1 MKSFKRDYNYTEE
14 DKKLVNSL
22 AVSLQQLGAF
32 VACFFIWP
40 VTHKIGRKYAIAA
53 CSLVFCIG
61 AAIQTAQTHSKP
73 AFYVGR
79 VIAGLGLGGSSVVV
93 PMFSSEMT
101 PKEIRGQIG
110 SFYQLMFT
118 LGIFTSYWIDWGV
131 ARNFSKSDSSMW
143 QIPVGLQMLW
153 AGLLGILVFTLKES
167 TRWLTAKG
175 RHEEAWNS
183 LSWIRADQGEAT
195 QAEMEEIRRGVELE
209 AHAREGF
216 RMIEMVQK
224 GNLRRTL
231 TAAAV
236 FTAQQ
241 ATGATAFAYYGPQ
254 YFNLLVNKGSEN
266 SLLLTAI
273 FGAIKVA
280 ACLTFVI
287 FVADNVGRRWVLTAG
302 ALFMAAC
309 QLSTAAVV
317 KTHPA
322 RDGTVTSAGI
332 ATIALIY
339 LFVIAYNFSWGPLP
353 WPYVSEV
360 SLPYPFPPRCAFI
373 RSPPLTQA
381 STDLPHQDPRARHRH
396 RRRLAM
402 ALRLRLHPHHAVH
415 DRQYQ
420 MGHLPAL
427 GPLRL
432 LYRLLRLVLL
442 DGDAGE
448 VVGGD
453 YETRERDGWEG
464 VCGGGGEG
472 RGSCWKVCGLGVLV
486 IKMVWLL
493 DLGAQ
498 DALCV
503 LVERK
508 GHQYLASVE

>member
-1 MKSFKRDYNYTEE
+1 MAWSDLRVGGRESGSTDKSNLKKMGMLRAYWLGAVVCLGGFLFGYDSGIIGGVLTMNSFKRDYDYTEE
-14 DKKLVNSL
+14 GKELVNSL

-40 VTHKIGRKYAIAA
+40 VTHRIGRKYAIAA

-153 AGLLGILVFTLKES
+153 AGLLGILVFTLKAS

-254 YFNLLVNKGSEN
+254 YFNLLVNKGTEN

-322 RDGTVTSAGI
+322 PGDGTVTSAGV

-353 WPYVSEV
+353 WPYVSEIFPTRTREPGIAV
-360 SLPYPFPPRCAFI
+360 GVASQWLFAFVFTLTTPFMIDNIKWGTFLLWGLFDFCIAFFAWFCLTETRGKSLEEI
-373 RSPPLTQA
+373 T
-381 STDLPHQDPRARHRH
+381 
-396 RRRLAM
+396 RLASETGGKGF
-402 ALRLRLHPHHAVH
+402 VEEEEEE
-415 DRQYQ
+415 RQEV
-420 MGHLPAL
+420 
-427 GPLRL
+427 R
-432 LYRLLRLVLL
+432 
-442 DGDAGE
+442 AG
-448 VVGGD
+448 
-453 YETRERDGWEG
+453 
-464 VCGGGGEG
+464 
-472 RGSCWKVCGLGVLV
+472 K
-486 IKMVWLL
+486 
-493 DLGAQ
+493 
-498 DALCV
+498 
-503 LVERK
+503 
-508 GHQYLASVE
+508 SVD